1 MLKRFLLVLLGALIL
16 LASVLAANTM
26 RQQSRQ
32 LHVNAAPAPALDLD
46 GASLRLARA
55 IQLRTITSPDNAPQ
69 FHQLHALLQSSYPG
83 VHATLT
89 REVVD
94 GTSLL
99 YRWQGSD
106 PQADAV
112 LWMAHQDVVPIA
124 PNTEKDWSAPPF
136 GGVIK
141 DGFIWGRGAWDNK
154 GNLCAQLEAIELLI
168 AAGFK
173 PRRTLYLAY
182 GADEEQG
189 GAGAKAIA
197 ALLAE
202 RKVRFDYVLD
212 EGLLVTEGM
221 LKGLSQPAALI
232 GVAEKGYAT
241 VKLTLSGTGGHA
253 SMPEPGSA
261 IGTMSAA
268 LVRLEKEQFKADLHG
283 VARDMLETLAPDMQ
297 GVNHVLLSN
306 IWLFKP
312 LLEHELAK
320 AGATNAMLR
329 TTTALTLVHA
339 GNKDNVLPGSIEA
352 SVNFR
357 TLPGDTK
364 EKVVAHVIRTVAN
377 DAIKVSLA
385 AGAEDPSPVSPTG
398 SAAYQTLNKTVRE
411 VFTDA
416 LVAPGLMLGASDSRH
431 FAALSANIFKFTPM
445 RATKPDLARFHG
457 TDERLGQKNFGEM
470 IRFYHQLLKNS

>member
-1 MLKRFLLVLLGALIL
+1 MLKRSLFALLG
-16 LASVLAANTM
+16 LAVVLAVVLAANTM
-26 RQQSRQ
+26 RQESRQ
-32 LHVNAAPAPALDLD
+32 LQVAAVAAPVIDLD
-46 GASLRLARA
+46 SASLKLARA
-55 IQLRTITSPDNAPQ
+55 VQLRTITSPDNAPQ
-69 FHQLHALLQSSYPG
+69 FLQLHALLESSYPAA
-83 VHATLT
+83 HAVLT
-89 REVVD
+89 REIVA

-99 YRWQGSD
+99 YRWEGTD
-106 PQADAV
+106 PAAEPV
-112 LWMAHQDVVPIA
+112 LWMAHQDVVPVA

-136 GGVIK
+136 GGIIK

-154 GNLCAQLEAIELLI
+154 GNLCAQLEAIEMLV
-168 AAGFK
+168 ASGYK

-189 GAGAKAIA
+189 GDGSKAIA

-221 LKGLSQPAALI
+221 LKGLKQPAALI
-232 GVAEKGYAT
+232 GIAEKGYAT
-241 VKLTLSGTGGHA
+241 VKLNLSGTGGHS
-253 SMPEPGSA
+253 SMPGASSA

-268 LVRLEKEQFKADLHG
+268 LVRLEKEQFKPNLHG
-283 VARDMLETLAPDMQ
+283 VAREMLETLAPDMQ
-297 GVNHVLLSN
+297 LLNRVLLSN
-306 IWLFKP
+306 VWLFKP

-329 TTTALTLVHA
+329 TTTALTVVHA

-364 EKVVAHVIRTVAN
+364 ETVLAHVLRTVDN

-385 AGAEDPSPVSPTG
+385 AGALDPSPISPT
-398 SAAYQTLNKTVRE
+398 SANAYKTLNKTVRE
-411 VFTDA
+411 VFPDA

-431 FAALSANIFKFTPM
+431 FSALSPNIYKFTPM
-445 RATKPDLARFHG
+445 RATGPDLARFHG
-457 TDERLGQKNFGEM
+457 TDERLGLKHFGEM

>member
-1 MLKRFLLVLLGALIL
+1 MFKRSLLALLGVIVLLA
-16 LASVLAANTM
+16 AVLAANTL
-26 RQQSRQ
+26 RHESTQ
-32 LHVNAAPAPALDLD
+32 LKVASVPGPAFDLD
-46 GASLRLARA
+46 AASLKLARA
-55 IQLRTITSPDNAPQ
+55 IQLRTITSPDNTAQ
-69 FHQLHALLQSSYPG
+69 FLQLHALLQTSYPG
-83 VHATLT
+83 VHAALT
-89 REVVD
+89 REIVN

-99 YRWQGSD
+99 YRWEGSE
-106 PQADAV
+106 PLLAPV
-112 LWMAHQDVVPIA
+112 LWMAHQDVVPVA

-173 PRRTLYLAY
+173 PRRTLYLAF

-189 GAGAKAIA
+189 GEGAKAIA

-241 VKLTLSGTGGHA
+241 VKLQLSTAGGHA
-253 SMPEPGSA
+253 SMPGPSSA

-268 LVRLEKEQFKADLHG
+268 LVKLENGQFKPNLHG
-283 VARDMLETLAPDMQ
+283 VAREMLETLAPEMT
-297 GVNHVLLSN
+297 GLNRVLLSN

-320 AGATNAMLR
+320 GGATNAMLR
-329 TTTALTLVHA
+329 TTTALTVVHA
-339 GNKDNVLPGSIEA
+339 GNKDNVLPGSAEA

-357 TLPGDTK
+357 ILPGGTR
-364 EKVVAHVIRTVAN
+364 EAVLEHVRRTIGD

-385 AGAEDPSPVSPTG
+385 PGAEDPSTVTPTG
-398 SAAYQTLNKTVRE
+398 TAAYKSLNKTVRE
-411 VFTDA
+411 VFADA
-416 LVAPGLMLGASDSRH
+416 LVAPGLMLGASDSR
-431 FAALSANIFKFTPM
+431 FFTGLSANIFKFTPM
-445 RATKPDLARFHG
+445 RATAQDLPRFHG
-457 TDERLGQKNFGEM
+457 TDERLGQKNFSEM